1 MVAGRKEPL
10 PCKSGL
16 YGLLKKKNDASL
28 ISDYRPISLV
38 HSFAKLLTKVLAKRL
53 APKLDSLVHQNQSA
67 FIKGHVI
74 HDNFKAVD
82 LTAKCL
88 HRIKVSCA
96 LAKIDIAKAFD
107 TVSWRYLLRIM
118 QHMGFT
124 RRWLNW
130 ISLCLLTASTKI
142 IVNGA
147 PGRRIC
153 HARGLRQG
161 DPLSP
166 MLFVIAMEGLNRLIK
181 VADDDG
187 LLQPL
192 GHTGIIDRAFFYAD
206 DVVIFL
212 KANQQDLILTK
223 AILDIFGKAS
233 GLIINRQKC
242 LINPIQCGLED
253 SVTLLKF
260 FPDGCNPSLANTWG
274 SLFPQQN

>member
-1 MVAGRKEPL
+1 MV
-10 PCKSGL
+10 
-16 YGLLKKKNDASL
+16 LLKKKNDGSL

-38 HSFAKLLTKVLAKRL
+38 HSFAKLPTKVLAKIL
-53 APKLDSLVHQNQSA
+53 APKLDSLVRQNQSA
-67 FIKGHVI
+67 FIKGRVI

-96 LAKIDIAKAFD
+96 LAKIDIAKAFN

-124 RRWLNW
+124 QRWLNW
-130 ISLCLLTASTKI
+130 ISLCLSTASTKI

-181 VADDDG
+181 VADDNG

-192 GHTGIIDRAFFYAD
+192 GHTWIIDRAFFYAD

-212 KANQQDLILTK
+212 KANQQDLILTDRWETNSLR
-223 AILDIFGKAS
+223 ILNDRITGE
-233 GLIINRQKC
+233 GTYI
-242 LINPIQCGLED
+242 
-253 SVTLLKF
+253 
-260 FPDGCNPSLANTWG
+260 
-274 SLFPQQN
+274 